1 MIQMKNKHIYKILTV
16 CCVCILFNGCRKS
29 DEFTVKGVVAGA
41 AGQML
46 YLENTGVSTVTVMDS
61 IKLKSDG
68 KFLFRQ
74 KRPEYPDFYRLQLK
88 NQRIYFSVD
97 STETVAFT
105 ADAHNFATSY
115 TVEGSENGKAMKE
128 ITLAQLDANH
138 EIHKLRDSYGM
149 NLIPDSTYRESTIK
163 AITSYKETALKYIF
177 GAPASPAAYFALFQQ
192 IDGLWFFDLYDRAD
206 SKAYGA
212 VATSYKTYYP
222 KSPRAKQLEN
232 MALLSLRVTRGE
244 RRNALQL
251 EDAKEVSFIDIDLPN
266 INNDQ
271 LKLSDIAQGNAVLV
285 NFTAYQSEWS
295 PSFNMKLN
303 ELYGKYKERGF
314 EIYQISLD
322 NDAHFWK
329 NVASNIPWTTVRD
342 PQSIYS
348 SIAAVYN
355 VRQLPAL
362 FLLNKKGE
370 MVKRIE
376 SIDTIEND
384 INAVL

>member
-1 MIQMKNKHIYKILTV
+1 MKKYIYRTLV
-16 CCVCILFNGCRKS
+16 VYCACIIFSGCRKS

-41 AGQML
+41 TGQML
-46 YLENTGVSTVTVMDS
+46 YLKNTGVSATTAIDS
-61 IKLKSDG
+61 VRLKSDG
-68 KFLFRQ
+68 KFSFRQ
-74 KRPEYPDFYRLQLK
+74 KRPEYPDFYRLELK
-88 NQRIYFSVD
+88 KQPIHFSVD
-97 STETVAFT
+97 STETITFT
-105 ADAHNFATSY
+105 ADAHNFTTSY
-115 TVEGSENGKAMKE
+115 TVEGSENSKAIKE
-128 ITLAQLDANH
+128 ITLAQLDANQ
-138 EIHKLRDSYGM
+138 EIHKLRESYGM
-149 NLIPDSTYRESTIK
+149 NLIPDSTYQESSLK

-177 GAPASPAAYFALFQQ
+177 GAPASPTAYFALFQQ
-192 IDGLWFFDLYDRAD
+192 IDGLWFFDLYDRTD

-222 KSPRAKQLEN
+222 ESPRTKQLES

-244 RRNALQL
+244 RRNSSTQL
-251 EDAKEVSFIDIDLPN
+251 NNVKEVSFIDIDLPN
-266 INNDQ
+266 INNKQ
-271 LKLSDIAQGNAVLV
+271 LKLSDIAQGKAVLV

-295 PSFNMKLN
+295 LSFNMKLN
-303 ELYGKYKERGF
+303 ELYDKYKARGF

-329 NVASNIPWTTVRD
+329 NVASNIPWITVRD

-348 SIAAVYN
+348 SIAAIYN

-376 SIDTIEND
+376 SIDTIESD